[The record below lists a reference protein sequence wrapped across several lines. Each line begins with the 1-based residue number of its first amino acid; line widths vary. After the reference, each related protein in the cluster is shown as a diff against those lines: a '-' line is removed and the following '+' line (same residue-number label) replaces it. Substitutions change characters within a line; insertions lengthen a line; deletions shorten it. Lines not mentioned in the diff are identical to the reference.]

1 MVVAYFFPVLELL
14 QRELLLF
21 ASLCFLIGAVDDAA
35 FDGLWIGHVLKRK
48 LLIQL
53 RYPRTT
59 VEELVPEDEENPR
72 GALAVFVPAWQ
83 EAPVI
88 GAMIARCREQ
98 WHYPDYRIYVGCY
111 PNDPE
116 TVAAAARAARG
127 CDKVRL
133 VICGR
138 DGPTSKAD
146 CLNRLWQAMCADEI
160 AESMRYK
167 AVVLQ
172 DAEDLVHPG
181 ALDLFDHLSSRAS
194 LVQLPVIPR
203 RAQNSRW
210 VAGHYG
216 DEFAELHGKQMVLRE
231 ALGVSLPSAG
241 VGSAFSR
248 DALGRM
254 ASRTD
259 SKPFDAASLTEDY
272 ELGLNLTAGEAR
284 GIFARLSDRQGELVA
299 TQEFFPDNMEAAVR
313 QKSRWI
319 TGIALSG
326 WDRMGWKNCWRE
338 NWMRWRDRKACFAAL
353 VIAVAYVAVVLT
365 GLLELAKLGG
375 FHSPRPLSDALVI
388 LLLCNAFF
396 LAWRLAF
403 KSWFVYRVYGLA
415 EALYAVPRTVVANWV
430 NILAARR
437 AIIQY
442 VRSLRGAPL
451 EWDKT
456 GHSFPVDRKIQS
468 LRLKTVP
475 ADMAKHRDG

>member
-1 MVVAYFFPVLELL
+1 MVAFVFPFLEIL

-21 ASLCFLIGAVDDAA
+21 ASLCFLIGALDDVA
-35 FDGLWIGHVLKRK
+35 FDGLWIAHVLKRRF
-48 LLIQL
+48 LIHS

-59 VEELVPEDEENPR
+59 VEALGPTRSSDPP
-72 GALAVFVPAWQ
+72 GALAIFVPAWK
-83 EAPVI
+83 EAAVI
-88 GAMIARCREQ
+88 GTMIRRCREQ
-98 WHYPDYRIYVGCY
+98 WQYPAYRIYVGCY

-116 TVAAAARAARG
+116 TVTVAARAARG
-127 CDKVRL
+127 SDKIRL
-133 VICGR
+133 VICSW

-167 AVVLQ
+167 AVILQ

-181 ALDLFDHLSSRAS
+181 ALDLFNHLSDRAS

-203 RAQNSRW
+203 RAVHSRW

-241 VGSAFSR
+241 VGSALSR
-248 DALGRM
+248 DALGKL
-254 ASRTD
+254 ASRTQ

-272 ELGLNLTAGEAR
+272 ELGIHLTAGEAR
-284 GIFARLSDRQGELVA
+284 GIFARLTDRQGELVA
-299 TQEFFPDNMEAAVR
+299 TQEFFPDNLEDAVR

-326 WDRMGWKNCWRE
+326 WDRMGWKDCWRE
-338 NWMRWRDRKACFAAL
+338 NWMRWRDRRACLAAL
-353 VIAVAYVAVVLT
+353 VIAVAYVTVVLT
-365 GLLELAKLGG
+365 GLLELARLAGL
-375 FHSPRPLSDALVI
+375 HSPRPLSEPLVI
-388 LLLCNAFF
+388 LLLCNAVF
-396 LAWRLAF
+396 LVWRLAI
-403 KSWFVYRVYGLA
+403 KSWFVFRLYGLA
-415 EALYAVPRTVVANWV
+415 EALYALPRTVVANWV

-442 VRSLRGAPL
+442 VKSLRGTPL
-451 EWDKT
+451 QWEKT
-456 GHSFPVDRKIQS
+456 NHSLPEGQKIRDLRRKIS
-468 LRLKTVP
+468 VSEVGEF
-475 ADMAKHRDG
+475 RDG